1 MMRVAVIVPAGGA
14 GSRMGGVL
22 KPFLLLAGEPVLAR
36 CLQPFLDRSDVVR
49 IVVALPAALHAA
61 PPAWLGADD
70 RVTTVA
76 GGAERGDSVR
86 SALAVVPPDADIVL
100 VHDAARPLVAPD
112 IIERCI
118 AAAAAG
124 RSVIAAV
131 PVTDTVKVVDDD
143 GVILD
148 TPDRSRLRAAQTPQA
163 FPAAVLRAAY
173 EQAARDGISATD
185 DAALVARTGV
195 PVGTV
200 YGAPENLKITTAA
213 DLAIAEALL
222 SRTGHAAPGVQ

>member
-1 MMRVAVIVPAGGA
+1 
-14 GSRMGGVL
+14 MGGVL
-22 KPFLLLAGEPVLAR
+22 KPFVELAGEPVLAR
-36 CLQPFLDRSDVVR
+36 CLRPFLDRCDVVR
-49 IVVALPAALHAA
+49 VVVALPAALHAA
-61 PPAWLGADD
+61 PPTWLGADD
-70 RVTTVA
+70 RVKTVE

-86 SALAVVPPDADIVL
+86 NALVLVPPDTDIVL

-112 IIERCI
+112 IIDRCI

-173 EQAARDGISATD
+173 DAAARDGISATD
-185 DAALVARTGV
+185 DAALVARAGV

-200 YGAPENLKITTAA
+200 DGAPENLKITTAA

-222 SRTGHAAPGVQ
+222 SRTGNAAPGMQ